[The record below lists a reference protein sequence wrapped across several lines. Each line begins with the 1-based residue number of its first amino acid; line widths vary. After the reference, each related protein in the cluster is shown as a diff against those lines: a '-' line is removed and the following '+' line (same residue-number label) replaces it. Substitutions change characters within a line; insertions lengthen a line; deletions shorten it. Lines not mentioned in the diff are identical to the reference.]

1 MADPILLETMR
12 RHPEAEVRVEW
23 NGQRMGTTAR
33 GFVAE
38 YDDAVAAARA
48 EVLAKVE
55 ALADSLTPPVN
66 CELRYDGSTDTH
78 MAAWVE
84 GRLDAIDAL
93 RALVADLGGDHG

>member
-48 EVLAKVE
+48 EVLAKVRE
-55 ALADSLTPPVN
+55 FPPLMADAWGGDQSWLTTGTKVAD
-66 CELRYDGSTDTH
+66 LVADWLGAD
-78 MAAWVE
+78 
-84 GRLDAIDAL
+84 LDD
-93 RALVADLGGDHG
+93 ALVADLGGDHG